1 MEKIKKGIL
10 LVASSA
16 LLVTALTGCL
26 QKNKN
31 NPNALDIYVVDA
43 GYKTDWA
50 YKIKDLFM
58 QQD

>member
-26 QKNKN
+26 KKNK
-31 NPNALDIYVVDA
+31 
-43 GYKTDWA
+43 K
-50 YKIKDLFM
+50 
-58 QQD
+58 QS